1 MSTHADLCY
10 AVWVNDIGAVK
21 RCLANPD
28 INVNQFMTGA
38 FPCTI
43 FAEACSENKV
53 EVIQVLLRDLR
64 VDVNKAV
71 QFVWT
76 PLHNLA
82 YHGNERMIAEIIA
95 SGRNLVLRDVD
106 AEGKE
111 VWSPLQSARMRAH
124 YRSAALLNMAEDD
137 PRGAVIHCRN
147 RLYIPQASKVLCL
160 LVLISDEYI
169 QPCKVVSPWSFAGHQ
184 DASKTLA
191 TKVTRFFKICDQLPF
206 DLQSVVCLRLF
217 GLPHSVVKPRDFDQG
232 LAWFRKGC
240 KTNQSMFL

>member
-1 MSTHADLCY
+1 MSTHVDLCY
-10 AVWVNDIGAVK
+10 AVSANDIGAVK

-28 INVNQFMTGA
+28 IDVNQFMTRA
-38 FPCTI
+38 FPRTI
-43 FAEACSENKV
+43 FEEACSENKV
-53 EVIQVLLRDLR
+53 EVIQVLLRDPR
-64 VDVNKAV
+64 VDVNKAA

-76 PLHNLA
+76 PLHFLA
-82 YHGNERMIAEIIA
+82 YHGNERMIAEVIA

-106 AEGKE
+106 VEGE
-111 VWSPLQSARMRAH
+111 EIWSPLQTARRQAH
-124 YRSAALLNMAEDD
+124 YRAAALLKMAEDD
-137 PRGAVIHCRN
+137 PQRAVIHCRN

-169 QPCKVVSPWSFAGHQ
+169 QSCKMVSPWSFAGHQ

-191 TKVTRFFKICDQLPF
+191 TKVTRFFRICEQLPF

-217 GLPHSVVKPRDFDQG
+217 RLPHSVIKPRDFDQG

-240 KTNQSMFL
+240 NTNQSMFL